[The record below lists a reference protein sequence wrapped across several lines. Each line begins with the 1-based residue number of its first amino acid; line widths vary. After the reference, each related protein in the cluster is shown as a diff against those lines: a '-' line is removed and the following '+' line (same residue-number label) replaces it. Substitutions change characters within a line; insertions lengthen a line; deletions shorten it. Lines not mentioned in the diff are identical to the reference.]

1 MGQVRARKLS
11 EMRVPKKQANPIDIQ
26 VGNRVRIRRM
36 LIGMSQERLGDL
48 LGLTF
53 QQVQKYEKGVNRIGA
68 GRLFEVARILNVPID
83 FFYEGL
89 GGAAGQPGMG
99 DSESAP
105 VMEFVSSGEGLQLSL
120 AFMKIK
126 DAKVRKRVLD
136 LVKSL
141 AEEEEQKKRAAER
154 INKLRNLSFNMNSA
168 EANGE
173 YDNVPAYVRRNMELF
188 GNTLTSVEQFYSKY
202 TVKKDENDE
211 TQISTINT
219 FLDGKKPD

>member
-1 MGQVRARKLS
+1 M
-11 EMRVPKKQANPIDIQ
+11 PKKQANPIDIQ

-68 GRLFEVARILNVPID
+68 GRLFEVSRILNVPID
-83 FFYEGL
+83 FFYEGVNT
-89 GGAAGQPGMG
+89 QPGA
-99 DSESAP
+99 SEPEGAPP

-126 DAKVRKRVLD
+126 DAKVRKRMLD

-141 AEEEEQKKRAAER
+141 AEEEEQR
-154 INKLRNLSFNMNSA
+154 S
-168 EANGE
+168 
-173 YDNVPAYVRRNMELF
+173 
-188 GNTLTSVEQFYSKY
+188 
-202 TVKKDENDE
+202 
-211 TQISTINT
+211 
-219 FLDGKKPD
+219 

>member
-1 MGQVRARKLS
+1 
-11 EMRVPKKQANPIDIQ
+11 VPKKQANPVDVQ

-36 LIGMSQERLGDL
+36 LIGMSQEKLGEL

-68 GRLFEVARILNVPID
+68 GRLYDVSRILGVPID
-83 FFYEGL
+83 YFYEGIQSQPSE
-89 GGAAGQPGMG
+89 GAAEDGAP
-99 DSESAP
+99 P

-141 AEEEEQKKRAAER
+141 AEEEAEKAER
-154 INKLRNLSFNMNSA
+154 
-168 EANGE
+168 
-173 YDNVPAYVRRNMELF
+173 V
-188 GNTLTSVEQFYSKY
+188 
-202 TVKKDENDE
+202 
-211 TQISTINT
+211 
-219 FLDGKKPD
+219 

>member
-1 MGQVRARKLS
+1 
-11 EMRVPKKQANPIDIQ
+11 MRVPKKQANPIDIQ

-68 GRLFEVARILNVPID
+68 GRLFEVSRILNVPVD

-89 GGAAGQPGMG
+89 SGAAGQPGA
-99 DSESAP
+99 SENESAP

-141 AEEEEQKKRAAER
+141 AEEEEQK
-154 INKLRNLSFNMNSA
+154 
-168 EANGE
+168 G
-173 YDNVPAYVRRNMELF
+173 
-188 GNTLTSVEQFYSKY
+188 
-202 TVKKDENDE
+202 
-211 TQISTINT
+211 
-219 FLDGKKPD
+219 

>member
-1 MGQVRARKLS
+1 MRPSFRPQKKF
-11 EMRVPKKQANPIDIQ
+11 EKRVPKKQANPIDIQ

-68 GRLFEVARILNVPID
+68 GRLFEMARILNVPVD
-83 FFYEGL
+83 FFYEGVNSAPRP
-89 GGAAGQPGMG
+89 GGDAEGEG
-99 DSESAP
+99 AP
-105 VMEFVSSGEGLQLSL
+105 VMEFISSGEGLQLSL

-141 AEEEEQKKRAAER
+141 AEEEAA
-154 INKLRNLSFNMNSA
+154 KA
-168 EANGE
+168 
-173 YDNVPAYVRRNMELF
+173 
-188 GNTLTSVEQFYSKY
+188 
-202 TVKKDENDE
+202 
-211 TQISTINT
+211 
-219 FLDGKKPD
+219 

>member
-1 MGQVRARKLS
+1 M
-11 EMRVPKKQANPIDIQ
+11 PKKQANPIDIQ

-68 GRLFEVARILNVPID
+68 GRLFEVSRILNVPVD
-83 FFYEGL
+83 FFYEGV
-89 GGAAGQPGMG
+89 AAQLVGNEQ
-99 DSESAP
+99 ENAAP

-126 DAKVRKRVLD
+126 DTKVRKRVLD

-141 AEEEEQKKRAAER
+141 SEEEEQK
-154 INKLRNLSFNMNSA
+154 
-168 EANGE
+168 
-173 YDNVPAYVRRNMELF
+173 
-188 GNTLTSVEQFYSKY
+188 
-202 TVKKDENDE
+202 
-211 TQISTINT
+211 
-219 FLDGKKPD
+219 

>member
-1 MGQVRARKLS
+1 M
-11 EMRVPKKQANPIDIQ
+11 PKKQANPIDVQ

-68 GRLFEVARILNVPID
+68 GRLFEVSRILNVPID

-89 GGAAGQPGMG
+89 AAAPGANEG
-99 DSESAP
+99 DIAAPP

-126 DAKVRKRVLD
+126 DTKVRKRVLD

-141 AEEEEQKKRAAER
+141 AEEEDQK
-154 INKLRNLSFNMNSA
+154 
-168 EANGE
+168 
-173 YDNVPAYVRRNMELF
+173 
-188 GNTLTSVEQFYSKY
+188 
-202 TVKKDENDE
+202 
-211 TQISTINT
+211 
-219 FLDGKKPD
+219 

>member
-1 MGQVRARKLS
+1 
-11 EMRVPKKQANPIDIQ
+11 VPKKQANPVDIQ

-68 GRLFEVARILNVPID
+68 GRLFEVSRILGVPID
-83 FFYEGL
+83 FFYEGIGDQL
-89 GGAAGQPGMG
+89 AGNRGFAE
-99 DSESAP
+99 SETSPP

-141 AEEEEQKKRAAER
+141 SEDDQK
-154 INKLRNLSFNMNSA
+154 
-168 EANGE
+168 
-173 YDNVPAYVRRNMELF
+173 D
-188 GNTLTSVEQFYSKY
+188 
-202 TVKKDENDE
+202 
-211 TQISTINT
+211 
-219 FLDGKKPD
+219 

>member
-1 MGQVRARKLS
+1 M
-11 EMRVPKKQANPIDIQ
+11 PKKQANPIDIQ

-68 GRLFEVARILNVPID
+68 GRLFEVARILNVPVD

-89 GGAAGQPGMG
+89 NAITEGGLG
-99 DSESAP
+99 DGAPP
-105 VMEFVSSGEGLQLSL
+105 VMEFISSGEGLQLSL

-141 AEEEEQKKRAAER
+141 AEEEEQK
-154 INKLRNLSFNMNSA
+154 
-168 EANGE
+168 
-173 YDNVPAYVRRNMELF
+173 
-188 GNTLTSVEQFYSKY
+188 
-202 TVKKDENDE
+202 
-211 TQISTINT
+211 
-219 FLDGKKPD
+219 